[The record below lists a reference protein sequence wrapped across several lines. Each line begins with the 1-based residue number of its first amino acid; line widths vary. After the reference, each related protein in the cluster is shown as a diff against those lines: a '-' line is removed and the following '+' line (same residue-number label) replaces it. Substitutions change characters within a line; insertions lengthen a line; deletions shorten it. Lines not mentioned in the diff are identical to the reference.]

1 MVRKMRRSNKAKEL
15 SAFSRYRLVSS
26 LLLVL
31 LLLVIIITGRSQIA
45 TGIPLLASSRL
56 VVDQANFFTTEQAQQ
71 LQAEA
76 AALGAQYQMDIVIV
90 TTTDTGGK
98 SSRDYADDYFD
109 YNGYG
114 VGPDRDGILFLLDYD
129 NREAYISTSGSG
141 IKYLT
146 DQRIEQVLDAVFDGG
161 LPAGDNYGA
170 TKGFLQQTA
179 IFLQAGIPSDQYEE
193 PEDQPRSL
201 SVVDGILGLLGAV
214 GSSLGFFGTTR
225 SSYKGKPR
233 PNVFE
238 FRGNSLVNLG
248 ISADNLIDSYVTTRR
263 LPPPPPP
270 SSGGGFS
277 GRSTTH
283 TSSSGRSHGGGGRGF

>member
-1 MVRKMRRSNKAKEL
+1 MISSNKTKEF
-15 SAFSRYRLVSS
+15 SAFARYRLVSS
-26 LLLVL
+26 LLLAL
-31 LLLVIIITGRSQIA
+31 LLLVVWITGSNQIA
-45 TGIPLLASSRL
+45 NGAPLLASSRL
-56 VVDQANFFTTEQAQQ
+56 VVDQANFFTAEQAQQ

-109 YNGYG
+109 FNGYG

-161 LPAGDNYGA
+161 LPTGDNFGA
-170 TKGFLQQTA
+170 TKGFLNQTEV
-179 IFLQAGIPSDQYEE
+179 FLQAGIPSDQYGE

-201 SVVDGILGLLGAV
+201 SVVDGILGLLGAG

-238 FRGNSLVNLG
+238 FRSNSLVNMG
-248 ISADNLIDSYVTTRR
+248 VTSDNLIDSYVTTRR

-270 SSGGGFS
+270 PSGGGFS

>member
-1 MVRKMRRSNKAKEL
+1 MVRKTIHGR
-15 SAFSRYRLVSS
+15 FI
-26 LLLVL
+26 L
-31 LLLVIIITGRSQIA
+31 LLLLLLAVIVSVSHLAGA
-45 TGIPLLASSRL
+45 PPLLASSRL
-56 VVDQANFFTTEQAQQ
+56 LIDQAGFFTAEQTRV
-71 LQAEA
+71 LQEEA

-98 SSRDYADDYFD
+98 SAREYADDYFD
-109 YNGYG
+109 FNGYG

-129 NREAYISTSGSG
+129 NREAYVSTSGSG
-141 IKYLT
+141 IRYLT
-146 DQRIEQVLDAVFDGG
+146 DQRIEQVLDAVFAGG
-161 LPAGDNYGA
+161 LPEGDNYGA
-170 TKGFLQQTA
+170 TKGFLNQTA
-179 IFLQAGIPSDQYEE
+179 VFLKAGIPSDQHEV

-201 SVVDGILGLLGAV
+201 SVVDGILGLLGAG
-214 GSSLGFFGTTR
+214 GSSIAFFGGTR

-238 FRGNSLVNLG
+238 FRGNSIVNLG
-248 ISADNLIDSYVTTRR
+248 VTSDNLIDSYITTRR

-270 SSGGGFS
+270 PSGGGFS